1 MDNLFL
7 AGTEA
12 DESPKQTW
20 KASIDF
26 KFIRENKETIATN
39 IQNRKC
45 GGDVEQVVQLYEQ
58 SVSLSQVTT
67 AARHYYC

>member
-1 MDNLFL
+1 MVS
-7 AGTEA
+7 AGAEA

-26 KFIRENKETIATN
+26 KFIRENKEAIATN
-39 IQNRKC
+39 IKNRKC

-58 SVSLSQVTT
+58 SVSLNQVIST
-67 AARHYYC
+67 AIMWCSLY